1 MNKRLRAV
9 ALAAAVGLSAGLAA
23 PPAMAE
29 DPIDPRAEVERLARD
44 AARTI
49 VAALSLL
56 VAAIPQYELPEILPN
71 GDIIIRRKNPSGSV
85 PRETPEP
92 MPEDEGDFDKT

>member
-1 MNKRLRAV
+1 MSKRLRAA
-9 ALAAAVGLSAGLAA
+9 ALAAAVGLSAGLLA
-23 PPAMAE
+23 PPAVAE
-29 DPIDPRAEVERLARD
+29 DPQAEFERLARD

-56 VAAIPQYELPEILPN
+56 VAQIPQYELPEIMAN

-85 PRETPEP
+85 PREAPEP
-92 MPEDEGDFDKT
+92 TLEERGDIDKT